1 MLNYGYKLS
10 ELQGIDSNIRHE
22 AVPVPPGH
30 CPFDQNT
37 LAVFEHGFRI
47 LTEGGELPSGYGVT
61 LDELDGNAFDEQEK
75 INIRRNRAEHAIV
88 LPSEIWKPRTELW
101 AQGLYAMTSILSLS
115 L

>member
-1 MLNYGYKLS
+1 MMDVKLS
-10 ELQGIDSNIRHE
+10 GLQGIDSNIRHE

-30 CPFDQNT
+30 CPFDQDT
-37 LAVFEHGFRI
+37 LVVFEHGFNI

-61 LDELDGNAFDEQEK
+61 LDELDGNAFNEQEK
-75 INIRRNRAEHAIV
+75 INIGRNRAEHAII

-115 L
+115 V